1 MADRVADMRARLG
14 SEIEISIV
22 VPTLNEARNLP
33 ALAARIDAALAGR
46 SYELLIIDDAG
57 GDETPDVCAELSERF
72 PIYLH
77 VRQLPLGGLSGA
89 VICGLDRARGELLVV
104 MDADLQHPP
113 ESIPDLLAPLEQ
125 GDVEFVIGSRNVP
138 GAQVDQRWGSLRRI
152 NSGVA
157 SLLARPFAGQT
168 RDPMSGFFA
177 LRAETF
183 ARAGQLNPTGYKI
196 GLELLCKCR
205 VRRIKEIPI
214 AFGLRTAGESKLNL
228 RQQLHFI
235 DHLSRLY
242 DFCFPRATA
251 WTKFAILNTCA
262 WLVAFGIYVKLVS
275 FDVNAVVAPSI
286 AFIIAIGASAIFQMR
301 AMRFRRAVGR
311 GWIDFALVSLAQWS
325 VCTLSARWL
334 AVHVLTASFI
344 EIFSLTFGAAG
355 VVGSIVQRQ
364 LLMISSDNAPITL
377 DAQPTT
383 VIPLHN
389 AA

>member
-1 MADRVADMRARLG
+1 MRARLG

-33 ALAARIDAALAGR
+33 ALTERIDAALRGR

-57 GDETPDVCAELSERF
+57 GDETPEVCAALSERF

-77 VRQLPLGGLSGA
+77 VRQQPMGGLSGA

-113 ESIPDLLAPLEQ
+113 ESIPELLEPLDR
-125 GDVEFVIGSRNVP
+125 GDVEFVLGSRHVP

-177 LRAETF
+177 LRAETY
-183 ARAGQLNPTGYKI
+183 ARAGKLNPTGYKI

-205 VRRIKEIPI
+205 VRRVKEVPI
-214 AFGLRTAGESKLNL
+214 SFGVRAAGESKLNL
-228 RQQLHFI
+228 RQRLRFI

-242 DFCFPRATA
+242 DFCFPRAAA
-251 WTKFAILNTCA
+251 WAKFAILNMVA
-262 WLVAFGIYVKLVS
+262 WIIAFGIYVKLIS
-275 FDVNAVVAPSI
+275 FDVNAVIAPSVSFVV
-286 AFIIAIGASAIFQMR
+286 AVAASAIFQMR
-301 AMRFRRAVGR
+301 SMRVRGSIGR

-325 VCTLSARWL
+325 VCTLFARWL

-344 EIFSLTFGAAG
+344 EIFALTFGAAG
-355 VVGSIVQRQ
+355 VVGSIVRRQ
-364 LLMISSDNAPITL
+364 LLTTAGSGTPIRLSEVPST
-377 DAQPTT
+377 P
-383 VIPLHN
+383 VPFSR